1 MLFIRGLAE
10 REGKRRK
17 KRQMSQE
24 EAALR
29 RCVSIRLWYIC
40 RAIGTEDELQNT
52 MKKSLHWPPWTLS
65 DRSLIVFP

>member
-40 RAIGTEDELQNT
+40 RAIGTERRAAEHNEE
-52 MKKSLHWPPWTLS
+52 KPSLASL
-65 DRSLIVFP
+65 DLVRS